1 MRWSKASRTDRT
13 AGRMTYLPNADA
25 ERAAMLE
32 ALELTSVEG
41 LFKHLPEA
49 LRLDRVDLPEPL
61 SEVELVQYFRELG
74 RLNQR
79 IAPSHSFLGAGA
91 SRRFSPAI
99 VNQVISRPD
108 FYTTYTPYQAEASQG
123 TLQAIYEF
131 QSMITLLTG
140 LDVANAS
147 LYDGATA
154 LAEATTMA
162 VAHTSRQNVV
172 IAGALHPEYAQV
184 LQTYSEAQHYEILR
198 VAPGPEGTVDASK
211 LAEAITQT
219 TAAVIVQQP
228 NFFGVLEDAP
238 AISDLA
244 HRSGALLIAC
254 VDPISLGLLAAPG
267 DYGADLAVGDGQPLG
282 IPLSFGGPYVG
293 FIACQ
298 EALMRRMP
306 GRLVGATVDGDGRR
320 GYVLTLQA
328 REQHIRREHA
338 TSNITTNHALMAL
351 AATVYLAHMGGDGL
365 RRLAELS
372 TQRAH
377 QLAARI
383 QEHKGYRLA
392 YAGPYLWEFVV
403 RTPIPGEQT
412 QGFMLERGV
421 LPGLPLGRYFEDLS
435 DALLVSVTELNHPG
449 AIDRFLEV
457 LP

>member
-1 MRWSKASRTDRT
+1 MS
-13 AGRMTYLPNADA
+13 YLPNADA
-25 ERAAMLE
+25 ERREMLE
-32 ALELTSVEG
+32 ALELNDVSG
-41 LFKHLPEA
+41 LFKHLPGS
-49 LRLDRVDLPEPL
+49 LRLERVELPEPL

-131 QSMITLLTG
+131 QSMIALLTG

-154 LAEATTMA
+154 LAEATAMA
-162 VAHTSRQNVV
+162 VAQTGRHNVV
-172 IAGALHPEYAQV
+172 VAGALHPEYAQV
-184 LQTYSEAQHYEILR
+184 LQTYSEAQQYEILR
-198 VAPGPEGTVDASK
+198 VAAGPEGTVDQAK
-211 LAEAITQT
+211 LEAAVTQT
-219 TAAVIVQQP
+219 TAAVILQQP
-228 NFFGVLEDAP
+228 NFFGILEDAQ
-238 AISDLA
+238 AISELS
-244 HRSGALLIAC
+244 HRAGALLISC
-254 VDPISLGLLAAPG
+254 VDPVSLGLIAAPG
-267 DYGADLAVGDGQPLG
+267 DYAADLAVGDGQPLG
-282 IPLSFGGPYVG
+282 IPLSFGGPYLG
-293 FIACQ
+293 FIACK
-298 EALMRRMP
+298 EALVRRMP
-306 GRLVGATVDGDGRR
+306 GRLAGATVDGEGRR

-351 AATVYLAHMGGDGL
+351 AATVYLGHMGGAGL
-365 RRLAELS
+365 RQLAELS

-377 QLAARI
+377 YLAGQLGQRN
-383 QEHKGYRLA
+383 GYRLA
-392 YAGPYLWEFVV
+392 FSGSFLWEFAIH
-403 RTPIPGEQT
+403 TPYPAEQT

-421 LPGLPLGRYFEDLS
+421 LPGLPLGRYYPELA
-435 DALLVSVTELNHPG
+435 DALLISVTELNH
-449 AIDRFLEV
+449 ARALDRFLEV